1 MATFKLDGQNPY
13 IIQQP
18 ETIPTPRLLVF
29 KDRVTANTERLTSYL
44 RAVVPQAPLRHLCP
58 HVKTHKSSYIV
69 RFLME
74 QGIAAFKATPNE
86 VDMLARCGV
95 NEVFVAYPLLKHDA
109 AQLTLCMSSHPE
121 TEFYV
126 QMGSLTHAEVLRDAA
141 RVHNVRWRY
150 FIDLDVGMH
159 RTGIQPD
166 KAFDLYSEV
175 SRWPEFEFA
184 GLHGYDGHIHHPDEA
199 ERLKESQKAMGMVL
213 DVFETFRK
221 NGLGVP
227 RVMTSGS
234 ISFQT
239 DFEILHNQ
247 IGTETLVQVSP
258 GNWIYWDSGYDAI
271 IPGQFEMAAAILA
284 QVIDVWGT
292 NRLTLNLGHKR
303 WGADRGPVERFSP
316 EGLRVV
322 SFNEEHTVL
331 ESTDHQKY
339 AIGDYVLII
348 PKHACST
355 VNLYEAFTVIGNEG
369 QVEVPESPV
378 DARNR

>member
-1 MATFKLDGQNPY
+1 VATFKLEGQNPY
-13 IIQQP
+13 IIQKP

-29 KDRVTANTERLTSYL
+29 KDRVMNNVERLTSYL
-44 RAVVPQAPLRHLCP
+44 RAVAPQAPLGHVCP

-69 RFLME
+69 RTLME
-74 QGIAAFKATPNE
+74 QGIAAFKATLNE
-86 VDMLARCGV
+86 VDMLARC
-95 NEVFVAYPLLKHDA
+95 EVEEIFVAYPLLKHDA
-109 AQLTLCMSSHPE
+109 AWLGRCMSSHPK
-121 TEFYV
+121 TTFYV
-126 QMGSLTHAEVLRDAA
+126 QLGSFAHAEVLRDAA
-141 RVHNVRWRY
+141 LEQDVRWHY

-159 RTGIQPD
+159 RTGIRPD
-166 KAFDLYSEV
+166 KAFDLYTKV
-175 SRWPEFEFA
+175 SRWPQFEFV
-184 GLHGYDGHIHHPDEA
+184 GLHGYDGHIHHPEEA
-199 ERLKESQKAMGMVL
+199 DRLGESQKAMGMIL

-221 NGLGVP
+221 NGVGIP
-227 RVMTSGS
+227 RVMASGS

-239 DFEILHNQ
+239 DFEILYDQ
-247 IGTETLVQVSP
+247 IGTETLLQVSP

-271 IPGQFEMAAAILA
+271 IPGQFEIAVVILA
-284 QVIDVWGT
+284 QVIDVYGT
-292 NRLTLNLGHKR
+292 NRMTLNLGHKR

-339 AIGDYVLII
+339 TIGDYVLII